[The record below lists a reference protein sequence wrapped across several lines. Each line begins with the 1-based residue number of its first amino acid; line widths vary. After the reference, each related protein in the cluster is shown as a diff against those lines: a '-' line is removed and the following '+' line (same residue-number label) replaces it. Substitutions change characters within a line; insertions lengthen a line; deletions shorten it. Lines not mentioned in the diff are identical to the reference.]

1 MKGLLDLID
10 GGGMGAKGNTFEG
23 GPLSGLLNA
32 MGVRPHGYA
41 DRMEA
46 MQAGPQARP
55 QQRPPMQMQMPAPP
69 PMQPVASPRPV
80 SLPPMQG
87 PAGMGGP
94 PRPPSAFP
102 ANAPLTA
109 MQPRSTPQ
117 PVQPNNAAPV
127 QGGFNQFVQS
137 LGPAAEGVSNEN
149 LREAYRLFI
158 MEYPDG

>member
-69 PMQPVASPRPV
+69 PMQPVAPPRPV

-87 PAGMGGP
+87 PAGMTP
-94 PRPPSAFP
+94 
-102 ANAPLTA
+102 
-109 MQPRSTPQ
+109 PRSTPQ

-127 QGGFNQFVQS
+127 QDGFNQFVQG